1 MDIMGMILWIYDI
14 FDYHY
19 YHASKKM
26 KLFFIFTTAA
36 LLFIC
41 GIYFDKLDQK
51 ENGNEK

>member
-1 MDIMGMILWIYDI
+1 MDMTGIIIWIYDI

-26 KLFFIFTTAA
+26 KILFMIVTAI

-41 GIYFDKLDQK
+41 GIYFDKLDK
-51 ENGNEK
+51 NE